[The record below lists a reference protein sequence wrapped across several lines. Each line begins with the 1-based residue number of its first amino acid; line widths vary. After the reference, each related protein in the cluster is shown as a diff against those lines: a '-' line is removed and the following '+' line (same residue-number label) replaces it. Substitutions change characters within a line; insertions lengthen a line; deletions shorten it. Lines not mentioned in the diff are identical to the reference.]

1 MTELL
6 QIENLTVAYGQVLA
20 LKGVTL
26 TVGAGEA
33 VALVGANG
41 AGKSTLFKS
50 IVGFLRPRSGRLS
63 FLGRDMTGV
72 SPERRA
78 RLGLGYAPEGR
89 RVFPGLT
96 VRENLEVAVF
106 GSKAERAHRLD
117 QAFALFPQLAE
128 RQAQLGW
135 QLSGGQQQM
144 LAIGRALMGQ
154 PQLLL
159 LDEPSLGLSPKL
171 ADEVLAAVRAI
182 VRRGTAVHPRRAECQ
197 EGAGLLR
204 PRLRPRNRQGRVIGG
219 ERGAARYR
227 RNQEGLSG
235 RIVHDPIKLNRIVVE
250 IAVTTSR
257 GKTCTKP
264 NSCAVFWSS
273 RRRA

>member
-1 MTELL
+1 VNVLL
-6 QIENLTVAYGQVLA
+6 EVDNLYVAYGQVSA
-20 LKGVTL
+20 LHGVTL
-26 TVGAGEA
+26 LVNAGEA

-50 IVGFLRPRSGRLS
+50 IVGFLRPRSGRLRL
-63 FLGRDMTGV
+63 LGRDMTGV

-106 GSKAERAHRLD
+106 ASQAERGQRLD
-117 QAFALFPQLAE
+117 EAFALFPQLAE
-128 RQAQLGW
+128 RQGQLGW

-144 LAIGRALMGQ
+144 LAIGRALMGK

-171 ADEVLAAVRAI
+171 ADEVLAAVKAI
-182 VRRGTAVHPRRAECQ
+182 VTRGTAVLLAEQNVRKALACCDRAYVLE
-197 EGAGLLR
+197 
-204 PRLRPRNRQGRVIGG
+204 IGKVV
-219 ERGAARYR
+219 
-227 RNQEGLSG
+227 LSG
-235 RIVHDPIKLNRIVVE
+235 ATPALRDTEE
-250 IAVTTSR
+250 IRKAFL
-257 GKTCTKP
+257 GG
-264 NSCAVFWSS
+264 
-273 RRRA
+273 